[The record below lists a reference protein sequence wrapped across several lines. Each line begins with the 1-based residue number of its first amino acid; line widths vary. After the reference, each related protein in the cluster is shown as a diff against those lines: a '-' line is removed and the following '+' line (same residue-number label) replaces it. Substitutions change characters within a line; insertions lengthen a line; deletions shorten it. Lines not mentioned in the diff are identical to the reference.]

1 MKSNRIFKIVLILSF
16 LFSLKIIFAQSQRA
30 LTEEEAV
37 KMAVETSKQLRIVEM
52 KAQGASAR
60 AKEMRTYRLPS
71 AKLTAGYTRLSEVPD
86 GSFIIK
92 ENEFAPGFPSKD
104 IVRPIAPAI
113 LNSYLLK
120 GTIQY
125 NVFTGMKLESNEKA
139 ARLSEEA
146 AVLDFSKEKKDIV
159 FNTRTAYWNLFKAIE
174 YNKVVD
180 ENLEQVKAHL
190 KDAQNLYAQGM
201 ITNNDVLKV
210 QVQLSNVQLLQI
222 DAKNAVKLAMVHLNN
237 LIGQSLDTEI
247 QIVSKI
253 QNTDR
258 TFSNYDSL
266 LYKGWTNREDVKAME
281 LRIQAGEASVRAAKG
296 SYMPQ
301 VSLQGNVYYNRPNQR
316 IFPSED
322 AFKYTWD
329 VGLNATFDLWNW
341 NATAHQVQQAKAVVE
356 QTKDALGLIKDGI
369 SLEVTQ
375 SYLAMQQAKEKI
387 SVTRQTVEQS
397 EESYRITSEKFK
409 KGVALT
415 TDLLDAEV
423 SVLQAKTAYTN
434 AIVDFELAQARL
446 QKAIGQN
453 E

>member
-1 MKSNRIFKIVLILSF
+1 MKNNRIFKIVLVLSF
-16 LFSLKIIFAQSQRA
+16 LFSLKMIFAQSQRA

-37 KMAVETSKQLRIVEM
+37 KMAVETSKQLHVAEM
-52 KAQGASAR
+52 KVENASAR
-60 AKEMRTYRLPS
+60 ADEMRTYRLPS
-71 AKLTAGYTRLSEVPD
+71 AKLTAGYTRLSDIPD
-86 GSFIIK
+86 AVITTAAGSFK
-92 ENEFAPGFPSKD
+92 VSPT
-104 IVRPIAPAI
+104 V
-113 LNSYLLK
+113 LNTYTLK
-120 GTIQY
+120 GTVQY

-139 ARLSEEA
+139 ARLSKDA
-146 AVLDFSKEKKDIV
+146 ANLDFSKEKTDII

-222 DAKNAVKLAMVHLNN
+222 DAKNAVKLSMVHLNN
-237 LIGQSLDTEI
+237 LIGQPLNTEI
-247 QIVSKI
+247 QITSKI
-253 QNTDR
+253 QNKDR
-258 TFSNYDSL
+258 AFEDYNAL
-266 LYKGWTNREDVKAME
+266 LQKGWTNREDVKAME

-296 SYMPQ
+296 SYLPQ
-301 VSLQGNVYYNRPNQR
+301 VSLQGNVYYNRPNPR
-316 IFPSED
+316 FFPTKD
-322 AFKYTWD
+322 AFEHSWD
-329 VGLNATFDLWNW
+329 LGLNATFDLWNW
-341 NATAHQVQQAKAVVE
+341 NATAHQVHQAKAVVE

-387 SVTRQTVEQS
+387 TVTRQTVEQS

-446 QKAIGQN
+446 LKAIGQN